1 MKRSAGEDALGRRLT
16 VSWMSREE
24 EESVNISELK
34 IPTHVS
40 VIMDGNGRWAKKRG
54 MPRTF
59 GHKKGAEVVMDICR
73 VADDL
78 GIKYLTIYAFSTE
91 NWSRPDAEVKAL
103 MLLFG
108 KYLKICYNEA
118 MKNNMRVRIIGDKS
132 ALSADLQEKIRI
144 LEEDT
149 RGFDG
154 FHLQIAI
161 NYGSRD
167 EMLRGMKAMM
177 EDYRQGK
184 FSLDEVD
191 EERYASYLDTR
202 DIPDPDLMI
211 RTSGEQRL
219 SNYLM
224 WQHAYSEFYFADTP
238 WPDFDRAALVD
249 ALIAYTGR
257 DRRYGKISLE

>member
-1 MKRSAGEDALGRRLT
+1 MELSD
-16 VSWMSREE
+16 
-24 EESVNISELK
+24 LK

-40 VIMDGNGRWAKKRG
+40 IIMDGNGRWAKKRG

-59 GHKKGAEVVMDICR
+59 GHKRGAEVVMDICQD
-73 VADDL
+73 ADDL

-91 NWSRPDAEVKAL
+91 NWSRPSAEVRTL

-108 KYLKICYNEA
+108 KYLKICYNKA
-118 MKNNMRVRIIGDKS
+118 MENNMRVRIIGDKS
-132 ALSADLQEKIRI
+132 ALSPQLQESIRV

-149 RGFDG
+149 RKFDG
-154 FHLQIAI
+154 FYLQIAI

-167 EMLRGMKAMM
+167 EMLRAMRKM
-177 EDYRQGK
+177 MVDYKDGK
-184 FSLDEVD
+184 FTPEELDEA
-191 EERYASYLDTR
+191 RFSSYLDTA

-224 WQHAYSEFYFADTP
+224 WQHAYSEFYFTDTA
-238 WPDFDRAALVD
+238 WPDFNKDELVKALE
-249 ALIAYTGR
+249 AYTRR
-257 DRRYGKISLE
+257 DRRYGKVTEE

>member
-1 MKRSAGEDALGRRLT
+1 MELSD
-16 VSWMSREE
+16 
-24 EESVNISELK
+24 LK

-40 VIMDGNGRWAKKRG
+40 IIMDGNGRWAKKRG

-59 GHKKGAEVVMDICR
+59 GHKRGAEVVMDICQD
-73 VADDL
+73 ADDL

-91 NWSRPDAEVKAL
+91 NWSRPSAEVRTL

-108 KYLKICYNEA
+108 KYLKICYNKA
-118 MKNNMRVRIIGDKS
+118 MENNMRVRIIGDKS
-132 ALSADLQEKIRI
+132 ALSPQLQKSIRV

-149 RGFDG
+149 RKFDG
-154 FHLQIAI
+154 FYLQIAI

-167 EMLRGMKAMM
+167 EMLRAMRKM
-177 EDYRQGK
+177 MVDYKDGK
-184 FSLDEVD
+184 FTPEELDEA
-191 EERYASYLDTR
+191 RFSSYLDTA

-224 WQHAYSEFYFADTP
+224 WQHAYSEFYFTDTA
-238 WPDFDRAALVD
+238 WPDFNKDELVKALE
-249 ALIAYTGR
+249 AYTRR
-257 DRRYGKISLE
+257 DRRYGKVTEE